1 MNLKNIIE
9 NFIKD
14 IFRNNEY
21 YLENDLYYELNKFLE
36 NQGIDIEENEYLID
50 EISINVI
57 CDLNLYN
64 YNEDYNYYL
73 CTKEFESYYDFL
85 KYYKPEEAK
94 IYFQKHIENDFY
106 FAVTHGKEKDPNW
119 MLDKIVFGNK
129 TEIEY
134 VDFELTQEYL
144 KSIIIRF
151 IENFEYVI
159 SEGYAN
165 RRDILFYCRENY
177 NLNKTLDLLKDL
189 SFIKDKTLN
198 NYIGMRK
205 DHRYFCKIIE
215 GKKVDYFLCN
225 IIRSFIRNG
234 IEILD
239 HSQQYGMNRNI
250 KDLPYIKVKEEDLIK
265 CLNLINKINYD
276 IFPVVINDTVT
287 FKSYVWLDNRNYKFK
302 DLLVYDNIKDEFI
315 KKSSRFYSRKYE
327 N

>member
-1 MNLKNIIE
+1 MDLKNIIE

-14 IFRNNEY
+14 IFKNNEY
-21 YLENDLYYELNKFLE
+21 YLENDLYCELNKFLE
-36 NQGIDIEENEYLID
+36 NQGIDVEENEHLID
-50 EISINVI
+50 EVSVHAI

-64 YNEDYNYYL
+64 YDEDCNYYL

-85 KYYKPEEAK
+85 KYYKPKEAE

-106 FAVTHGKEKDPNW
+106 FAVIHGKEKDPDW

-129 TEIEY
+129 AEIEY

-144 KSIIIRF
+144 KSIIEGF
-151 IENFEYVI
+151 IENFEYLI
-159 SEGYAN
+159 LEGYAN

-177 NLNKTLDLLKDL
+177 NLNKTLDLLEDL
-189 SFIKDKTLN
+189 NFIKDKTLN
-198 NYIGMRK
+198 NYIGMKK
-205 DHRYFCKIIE
+205 DHKYFCKIID

-225 IIRSFIRNG
+225 IIRSFMRNG

-239 HSQQYGMNRNI
+239 HNQQYGMSKDV

-265 CLNLINKINYD
+265 CLKLINKINYD

-287 FKSYVWLDNRNYKFK
+287 FKSYVWLDNRDYKFK

-315 KKSSRFYSRKYE
+315 KKNPRFYPKEY
-327 N
+327 